1 MASIYSH
8 LSSDKSLSFL
18 ADETPGEGICDCW
31 FPFGGYV
38 FRQIRALQRKPLPEF
53 AVELLVLPVQNNQYT
68 KVAYFGVACPK
79 LLHHV
84 LGLYI
89 LLPFTDHW

>member
-68 KVAYFGVACPK
+68 KVVYLGVVCPEFPYS
-79 LLHHV
+79 HCGVSHSAA
-84 LGLYI
+84 LG
-89 LLPFTDHW
+89 P